1 MKLSDMLFAN
11 AMMGEGGGG
20 GGSSDFSTT
29 SVVVV
34 NDTGTE
40 RLQVRVPCIDNGEI
54 RDFAYVGIEG
64 GTLSVVMYKGK
75 CEMWGGEYDVSAVS
89 GNAVLDYGIAYIS
102 GNATVTFSE

>member
-11 AMMGEGGGG
+11 AMMGGGGGG

-34 NDTGTE
+34 NDTGTPQIE
-40 RLQVRVPCIDNGEI
+40 VRVPCIVNGEI
-54 RDFAYVGIEG
+54 RDSAYVYIEG

-75 CEMWGGEYDVSAVS
+75 CEMWGGAYDVSAVS
-89 GNAVLDYGIAYIS
+89 GNAVLDDGVAYIS